1 MVQRMGHQRER
12 RERSLTAA
20 DLRGAGF
27 SPSLAPCVVKVRHRS
42 LRQTRS
48 LLPAFAEHEES

>member
-1 MVQRMGHQRER
+1 MGHQRER

-27 SPSLAPCVVKVRHRS
+27 SPSLAPRVVKVRHRS
-42 LRQTRS
+42 LRQMRS